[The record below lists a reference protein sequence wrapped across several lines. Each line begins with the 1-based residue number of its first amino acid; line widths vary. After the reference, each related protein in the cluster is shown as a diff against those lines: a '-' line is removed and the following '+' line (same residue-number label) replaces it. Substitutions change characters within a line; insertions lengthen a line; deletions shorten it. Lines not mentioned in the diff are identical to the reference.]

1 MIETRQL
8 RVAMQ
13 REGIIESY
21 LFAKF
26 EKGKRKG
33 SNISRNHIAL
43 ADLKGVRIPC
53 TICAI
58 SLIPETCVKKHSKLN
73 PLFKFIRL

>member
-13 REGIIESY
+13 RGGIRESY

-26 EKGKRKG
+26 EKGKGKEVTFQG
-33 SNISRNHIAL
+33 ITSRWL
-43 ADLKGVRIPC
+43 
-53 TICAI
+53 T
-58 SLIPETCVKKHSKLN
+58 
-73 PLFKFIRL
+73 